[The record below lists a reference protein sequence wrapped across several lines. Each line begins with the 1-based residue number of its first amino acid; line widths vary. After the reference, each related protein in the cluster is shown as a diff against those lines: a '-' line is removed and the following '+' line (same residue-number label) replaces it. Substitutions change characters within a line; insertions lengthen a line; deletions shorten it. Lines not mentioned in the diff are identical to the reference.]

1 VATGSTVAGDVC
13 RANFSLELEVVVKP
27 ATQQL
32 QYQSVHDKRED
43 NIAWAPTGVI
53 DISRPERW
61 CYIFFS
67 SKDEL
72 PDGEIERA
80 GAMTQ
85 FLK

>member
-1 VATGSTVAGDVC
+1 MCGVPIS
-13 RANFSLELEVVVKP
+13 RLELEIVVNP
-27 ATQQL
+27 ATHQL
-32 QYQSVHDKRED
+32 QYQKAPDKRED
-43 NIAWAPTGVI
+43 NIVWAPMGVI
-53 DISRPERW
+53 DILRPERW
-61 CYIFFS
+61 GYIFFS